1 MAARTPTIEF
11 RRLVQAP
18 PAEIFRALTRP
29 SLLRDWMCQDAVADA
44 RKGGRLYLW
53 WSNGYSTAGEFTTVD
68 PDKKL
73 GFTWLGKREPGPSRV
88 TITLAAQDGGTEIR
102 VRQTPPGR
110 GPASSRAS
118 RALTTLWDAALENL
132 KSLLETGEDLRYTRR
147 PMLGINVGEFG
158 REVAAKLNVP
168 VHEGVLLD
176 GVIEGMGA
184 ASAGLGVDD
193 VVVSLGGRPIH
204 GWSSLAP
211 TLGRFRA
218 GDAVPVVFYRG
229 PEKRTTTM
237 TLSGRRLPV
246 IPPEPKAL
254 AAELR
259 RIYHGMMQELRDSL
273 HGISDEHAGRRPGTG
288 EWSAKHV
295 LAHLIAGERDTHGWM
310 AEVLEADDPLE
321 SPGNVA
327 ARIDAMV
334 DTFGTTVALLEE
346 LERNYEITA
355 RMVESLPP
363 QAVGRK
369 QDYWKIGHNLLQP
382 EDHVRGHIRQ
392 IQAAVKAAA
401 GA

>member
-1 MAARTPTIEF
+1 MASRTPTIEF
-11 RRLVQAP
+11 RRLVQAA
-18 PAEIFRALTRP
+18 PAEVFRALTRP
-29 SLLRDWMCQDAVADA
+29 SLLRDWMCQDAQADA

-73 GFTWLGKREPGPSRV
+73 GFTWLGKKEPGPSRV

-110 GPASSRAS
+110 GPAAS
-118 RALTTLWDAALENL
+118 RAARALASLWDAALVNL
-132 KSLLETGEDLRYTRR
+132 QSLLETGEDLRYTRR
-147 PMLGINVGEFG
+147 PMLGVNVGVFG
-158 REVAAKLNVP
+158 PEEASKLGVP
-168 VHEGVLLD
+168 VKEGVRLD
-176 GVIEGMGA
+176 GVVSGMGA
-184 ASAGLGVDD
+184 AGAGLGKDD
-193 VVVSLGGRPIH
+193 VVVSIGGRPVR

-246 IPPEPKAL
+246 IPAEPKAL

-259 RIYHGMMQELRDSL
+259 RIYQGLMQELRDSL
-273 HGISDEHAGRRPGTG
+273 HGISDEHAGRRPGPG
-288 EWSAKHV
+288 EWSAQHV
-295 LAHLIAGERDTHGWM
+295 LAHLIAGERDLHGWM
-310 AEVLEADDPLE
+310 AEVLEADVPLE

-334 DTFGTTVALLEE
+334 DTFGTAVALLEE
-346 LERNYEITA
+346 LERNFAITA

-363 QAVGRK
+363 QAVARK

-382 EDHVRGHIRQ
+382 EDHARGHIQ
-392 IQAAVKAAA
+392 QMVAAVKAAA